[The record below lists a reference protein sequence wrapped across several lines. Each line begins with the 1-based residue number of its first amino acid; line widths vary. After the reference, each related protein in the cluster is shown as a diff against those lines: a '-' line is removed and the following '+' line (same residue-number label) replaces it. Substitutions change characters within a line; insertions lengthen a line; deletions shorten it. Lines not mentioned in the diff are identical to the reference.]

1 MKRLHLNQRRI
12 RMKFMRRKEL
22 EKTIG
27 LSRSYIYDQM
37 DKGLFPKQVKIGLR
51 AVAWKEEDIL
61 NWMNSKK

>member
-1 MKRLHLNQRRI
+1 
-12 RMKFMRRKEL
+12 MKFMRRKEL

-37 DKGLFPKQVKIGLR
+37 DKRLFPKQVKIGLR

>member
-1 MKRLHLNQRRI
+1 
-12 RMKFMRRKEL
+12 MKFMRRKEL

-61 NWMNSKK
+61 NWMNSKKQ